1 MAAGDYHRLRA
12 SFSVGI
18 YVGLCQF
25 LLPSALAVQNIA
37 VALHHDVACA
47 QHIGQLAHLLCVGD
61 GLVEGLGKLWDTK
74 MARLVF
80 GLFFSLKLWPLTT
93 ARSLS

>member
-1 MAAGDYHRLRA
+1 MAAVMSPATA
-12 SFSVGI
+12 SFR
-18 YVGLCQF
+18 VGLTLDWGQ
-25 LLPSALAVQNIA
+25 LLRPGALAVEDVA

-47 QHIGQLAHLLCVGD
+47 QHIGQLAHLLGVGD
-61 GLVEGLGKLWDTK
+61 GLVEGSVKLWETR

-80 GLFFSLKLWPLTT
+80 SLFFSLKLWPLTT